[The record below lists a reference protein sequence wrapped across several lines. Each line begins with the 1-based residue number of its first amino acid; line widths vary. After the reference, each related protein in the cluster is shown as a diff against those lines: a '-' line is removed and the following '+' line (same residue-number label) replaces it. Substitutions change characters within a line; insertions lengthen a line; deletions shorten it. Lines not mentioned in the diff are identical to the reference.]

1 MKKRLLNRKRLMQNA
16 LSLCLI
22 LVSSFTSWGQQ
33 VIGQFPTMD
42 GGFEAQGIGNL
53 TTIQAGLTP
62 ITSGSWTTS
71 TGNATVVSASCKNDT
86 PRTGGKYVTFLPSG
100 SNRRLNSPTAAA
112 GAVNQ
117 SGTYTIQY
125 YYRTGATAPSATMSY
140 GVFYSDLNLAANT
153 WGTYPTIIYPEPA
166 YTLYAP
172 VISASV
178 SGWTKMSV
186 TITNP
191 MGASST
197 IPKNGFFSPFKSGAG
212 GAIDI
217 DDAVMYA
224 GALDVA
230 APSNPSGAVASSILA
245 TQQNISWTAAS
256 GGVDGGGY
264 MVVRGIADPAT
275 PLQANGIYA
284 VGNTVAPGETVVYLG
299 TGTSFID
306 TGLTANTPYY
316 YRIYTV
322 DKAFNY
328 SSALTFTST
337 TGASITLEP
346 EPTVQTSGLS
356 FSNVTG
362 TGFDISWTAGNG
374 SKSLVVVKPVSN
386 VDSDPIDGGIYVPS
400 ATFGGGTQ
408 IGSGNYV
415 VYNGNGNSAS
425 ITGLSLNT
433 IYYVKVYSFN
443 VNAQGSE
450 NYLITDPASGNQ
462 KALPYQNTFTFDSTT
477 EGFTVLTRA
486 VAILAT
492 DSSRATLK
500 INSTVPNVLNTK
512 VGLSSSY
519 ARVNGTTNKYAHITL
534 KNATTNNN
542 IQLVSSATTF
552 DPLQIITINDADYKT
567 YDFDLSTL
575 TGDQYPEINISVK
588 GTWAASGVYAIN
600 DQVISSNSTYKNI
613 SGLNTAN
620 APRADIIANAAAV
633 PPLPQNWEIVGAE
646 GALLNLTGFVYVDSI
661 VFDNIAPV
669 TPTVNVFNF
678 VSTTEGFD
686 KTTRATAVQETE
698 SSKGTLK
705 INCTTAAATNAKVAL
720 SSLVANVEG
729 ANKYAHITLKNTSTN
744 TLFQLNGKV
753 AGVGTAFNPIQTYT
767 KEDTDYKTYDF
778 DLSTWDSGSQFP
790 ELNFAVKDTWSATGV
805 YITNDQVISSNS
817 TYKNVTGIN
826 TANSPRADIIA
837 NAAAVP
843 PLTQNWELVGTEG
856 ALLDLTRF
864 IYIDSIV
871 FDNVDLGTNDFKQGN
886 NTISLYPN
894 PTQEVLNVSSSNK
907 ISKIEVYDLLG
918 RKVASK
924 NNASEVNV
932 AALGKGVYIVK
943 VVQENGSVIAKRFI
957 KE

>member
-1 MKKRLLNRKRLMQNA
+1 LGFSSNFTQKHNFKMNIMKKQLLNRKGLMQIA

-22 LVSSFTSWGQQ
+22 LVSTFNSWGQQ

-42 GGFEAQGIGNL
+42 GGFEAQGTGAL
-53 TTIQAGLTP
+53 TTIQAGATP

-71 TGNATVVSASCKNDT
+71 TGASTVVSATCKTDS
-86 PRTGGKYVTFLPSG
+86 PRTGGKYVTFLPTG
-100 SNRRLNSPTAAA
+100 ANRRLNSPTAAE
-112 GAVNQ
+112 GAVSQ
-117 SGTYTIQY
+117 TGTYTIQY
-125 YYRTGATAPSATMSY
+125 YYRTGAAAPLSTMTY

-153 WGTYPTIIYPEPA
+153 WGTYPTIIYPDPA

-172 VISASV
+172 VIAANV

-191 MGASST
+191 MGVSST
-197 IPKNGFFSPFKSGAG
+197 VPKNGFFSPFKSGP
-212 GAIDI
+212 GAYIDI

-224 GALDVA
+224 GALDVT
-230 APSNPSGAVASSILA
+230 APANPSGGAVSSILA

-284 VGNTVAPGETVVYLG
+284 VGNTVATGETVVYLG
-299 TGTSFID
+299 IGTSFTD
-306 TGLTANTPYY
+306 TGLAAETQYY

-328 SSALTFTST
+328 SSSLTFNST
-337 TGASITLEP
+337 TAAAATLEL
-346 EPTVQTSGLS
+346 EPTVQASGLI
-356 FSNVTG
+356 FSNITG

-374 SKSLVVVKPVSN
+374 SKSLVVVKAVSD

-400 ATFGGGTQ
+400 STFGGGTQ

-415 VYNGNGNSAS
+415 VYNGTGNSAS
-425 ITGLSLNT
+425 IIGLSLNT

-443 VNAQGSE
+443 VNAPGSE
-450 NYLITDPASGNQ
+450 NYLIIDPANGNQ
-462 KALPYQNTFTFDSTT
+462 RALPYQNTFTFDSTT

-486 VAILAT
+486 VANLAT
-492 DSSRATLK
+492 DSSRGTLK
-500 INSTVPNVLNTK
+500 INSTIPSVLNTK

-552 DPLQIITINDADYKT
+552 NPLQIITINDADYKT

-575 TGDQYPEINISVK
+575 SGDQYPEINISVK
-588 GTWAASGVYAIN
+588 DTWSASGVYAK
-600 DQVISSNSTYKNI
+600 DETVIQANSTYINI
-613 SGLNTAN
+613 SGGNDPLLV
-620 APRADIIANAAAV
+620 PRLD
-633 PPLPQNWEIVGAE
+633 PTNWNLVGTS
-646 GALLNLTGFVYVDSI
+646 GALLDLTSFIYVDSI
-661 VFDNIAPV
+661 VFDN
-669 TPTVNVFNF
+669 TP
-678 VSTTEGFD
+678 G
-686 KTTRATAVQETE
+686 
-698 SSKGTLK
+698 
-705 INCTTAAATNAKVAL
+705 
-720 SSLVANVEG
+720 
-729 ANKYAHITLKNTSTN
+729 
-744 TLFQLNGKV
+744 
-753 AGVGTAFNPIQTYT
+753 
-767 KEDTDYKTYDF
+767 
-778 DLSTWDSGSQFP
+778 LST
-790 ELNFAVKDTWSATGV
+790 
-805 YITNDQVISSNS
+805 
-817 TYKNVTGIN
+817 
-826 TANSPRADIIA
+826 ADFGYA
-837 NAAAVP
+837 
-843 PLTQNWELVGTEG
+843 
-856 ALLDLTRF
+856 
-864 IYIDSIV
+864 
-871 FDNVDLGTNDFKQGN
+871 N

-894 PTQEVLNVSSSNK
+894 PAQEVLNVSSSNK
-907 ISKIEVYDLLG
+907 ISKIEVYDVLG

-943 VVQENGSVIAKRFI
+943 VVQENGTVVAKRFI

>member
-1 MKKRLLNRKRLMQNA
+1 MQIA

-316 YRIYTV
+316 YRIYT
-322 DKAFNY
+322 
-328 SSALTFTST
+328 
-337 TGASITLEP
+337 
-346 EPTVQTSGLS
+346 
-356 FSNVTG
+356 
-362 TGFDISWTAGNG
+362 
-374 SKSLVVVKPVSN
+374 
-386 VDSDPIDGGIYVPS
+386 
-400 ATFGGGTQ
+400 
-408 IGSGNYV
+408 
-415 VYNGNGNSAS
+415 
-425 ITGLSLNT
+425 
-433 IYYVKVYSFN
+433 
-443 VNAQGSE
+443 
-450 NYLITDPASGNQ
+450 
-462 KALPYQNTFTFDSTT
+462 
-477 EGFTVLTRA
+477 
-486 VAILAT
+486 
-492 DSSRATLK
+492 
-500 INSTVPNVLNTK
+500 
-512 VGLSSSY
+512 
-519 ARVNGTTNKYAHITL
+519 
-534 KNATTNNN
+534 
-542 IQLVSSATTF
+542 
-552 DPLQIITINDADYKT
+552 
-567 YDFDLSTL
+567 
-575 TGDQYPEINISVK
+575 
-588 GTWAASGVYAIN
+588 
-600 DQVISSNSTYKNI
+600 
-613 SGLNTAN
+613 
-620 APRADIIANAAAV
+620 
-633 PPLPQNWEIVGAE
+633 
-646 GALLNLTGFVYVDSI
+646 
-661 VFDNIAPV
+661 
-669 TPTVNVFNF
+669 
-678 VSTTEGFD
+678 
-686 KTTRATAVQETE
+686 
-698 SSKGTLK
+698 
-705 INCTTAAATNAKVAL
+705 
-720 SSLVANVEG
+720 
-729 ANKYAHITLKNTSTN
+729 
-744 TLFQLNGKV
+744 
-753 AGVGTAFNPIQTYT
+753 
-767 KEDTDYKTYDF
+767 
-778 DLSTWDSGSQFP
+778 
-790 ELNFAVKDTWSATGV
+790 
-805 YITNDQVISSNS
+805 
-817 TYKNVTGIN
+817 
-826 TANSPRADIIA
+826 
-837 NAAAVP
+837 
-843 PLTQNWELVGTEG
+843 
-856 ALLDLTRF
+856 F
-864 IYIDSIV
+864 IYN
-871 FDNVDLGTNDFKQGN
+871 F
-886 NTISLYPN
+886 
-894 PTQEVLNVSSSNK
+894 
-907 ISKIEVYDLLG
+907 
-918 RKVASK
+918 
-924 NNASEVNV
+924 
-932 AALGKGVYIVK
+932 
-943 VVQENGSVIAKRFI
+943 
-957 KE
+957 

>member
-1 MKKRLLNRKRLMQNA
+1 MQIA

-53 TTIQAGLTP
+53 TTIQAGVTP
-62 ITSGSWTTS
+62 ITNGSWTTS
-71 TGNATVVSASCKNDT
+71 TGNANVVSATCKNDT
-86 PRTGGKYVTFLPSG
+86 PRTGGKYVTFSPGG
-100 SNRRLNSPTAAA
+100 SNRRLNSPTAAD
-112 GAVNQ
+112 GAISQ

-125 YYRTGATAPSATMSY
+125 YYRTGATAPLSTMSY

-153 WGTYPTIIYPEPA
+153 WSTYDGVTVVPPTAA
-166 YTLYAP
+166 YTTYNPTFAAN
-172 VISASV
+172 VTT
-178 SGWTKMSV
+178 WTKKSV
-186 TITNP
+186 TITTP
-191 MGASST
+191 IMGGPS
-197 IPKNGFFSPFKSGAG
+197 IPKNGFFSPFKSGLG

-224 GALDVA
+224 GALDVT

-284 VGNTVAPGETVVYLG
+284 VGNTVAVGETVVYLG

-337 TGASITLEP
+337 TGASITPEP

-492 DSSRATLK
+492 DLSRATLK
-500 INSTVPNVLNTK
+500 INSTVANVLNTK

-534 KNATTNNN
+534 KNATTNN
-542 IQLVSSATTF
+542 IELVSSASTF
-552 DPLQIITINDADYKT
+552 DPLQIITTLDTDYKT

-588 GTWAASGVYAIN
+588 STWAASGVYAIN

-620 APRADIIANAAAV
+620 SPRADIIANSAAV
-633 PPLPQNWEIVGAE
+633 PPLPQNWELVGTE
-646 GALLNLTGFVYVDSI
+646 GALLDLTRFIYIDSI

-686 KTTRATAVQETE
+686 KTTRATAVSATE
-698 SSKGTLK
+698 SGKGTLK

-753 AGVGTAFNPIQTYT
+753 GGVGTAFNPIQTYT